1 MDLNSIKRNPAVK
14 VILFILSAAL
24 MTGSLICFSM
34 WAYGMSCGYDG
45 QDDFYKTDQCKDYA
59 LTTGWRVHD
68 TVMNTPPDEIQ
79 ETLDRLEYLDPEV
92 CNVGIEVYQMTEG
105 EKGAEE
111 VLKGATLIPANIALT
126 GESVMSDGFV
136 EYKIKYY
143 VSDPLTAKDGLYWA
157 KESYDFIYPKMD
169 ALVPVGILCFAAMA
183 LSIFC
188 LMSCA
193 GYRKEREEVILNPL
207 DKVPYDILLAVFA
220 AAAVGIIVCIALV
233 LEDGWYKIIYSAS
246 ALDSTNSGVFVLCG
260 AGVMISSC
268 FVTGIFA
275 TTASRVKAGGWWR
288 NTVIFILC
296 RILWKAVKLIWRA
309 CIRVLKF
316 MGSVIKKMISG
327 VPLVWKVMLVTCIP
341 LGIMVICAGIGTGA
355 SLLMALF
362 IAIVLTGIVFYISLC
377 MRSLQK
383 GGRELAS
390 GNEDHRIATERVI
403 FDLKEH
409 GENLNNIGQGMSIA
423 VSQRMKS
430 ERLKTELITN
440 VSHDLKTPLTSM
452 INYIDLL
459 GKEEL
464 EGQAAEYVEVLSRQA
479 ARLKKLTEDVVEASK
494 VSTGNMTVDLTKT
507 DAFEIINQAAG
518 EYKERFEDSDL
529 EFILRNTTGRE
540 SVYITADGRLLW
552 RAIDNLMSNICKYSQ
567 PGTRVY
573 VDVAEENNEAVI
585 SFKNISK
592 DELNISE
599 EELMERFVRG
609 DSSRS
614 SEGSGLGLNIAKNLV
629 KIQGGELS
637 IKIDGDLFKAE
648 IRFKIN

>member
-1 MDLNSIKRNPAVK
+1 
-14 VILFILSAAL
+14 
-24 MTGSLICFSM
+24 
-34 WAYGMSCGYDG
+34 
-45 QDDFYKTDQCKDYA
+45 
-59 LTTGWRVHD
+59 
-68 TVMNTPPDEIQ
+68 
-79 ETLDRLEYLDPEV
+79 
-92 CNVGIEVYQMTEG
+92 
-105 EKGAEE
+105 
-111 VLKGATLIPANIALT
+111 
-126 GESVMSDGFV
+126 
-136 EYKIKYY
+136 
-143 VSDPLTAKDGLYWA
+143 
-157 KESYDFIYPKMD
+157 
-169 ALVPVGILCFAAMA
+169 
-183 LSIFC
+183 
-188 LMSCA
+188 
-193 GYRKEREEVILNPL
+193 
-207 DKVPYDILLAVFA
+207 
-220 AAAVGIIVCIALV
+220 
-233 LEDGWYKIIYSAS
+233 
-246 ALDSTNSGVFVLCG
+246 
-260 AGVMISSC
+260 
-268 FVTGIFA
+268 
-275 TTASRVKAGGWWR
+275 
-288 NTVIFILC
+288 
-296 RILWKAVKLIWRA
+296 
-309 CIRVLKF
+309 
-316 MGSVIKKMISG
+316 VIKKMISG

-390 GNEDHRIATERVI
+390 GNEDHRIATERMI

-464 EGQAAEYVEVLSRQA
+464 EGKASEYVEVLSRQA